1 MNRQAKLAPEF
12 VELVPPVLEDG
23 VIYISMTYG
32 TAVHKC
38 CCGCGEKVVT
48 PFSPTDWKLI
58 FDGDSVSLH
67 PSIGNW
73 SFRCRSHY
81 WIEQNCVQWAPT
93 MSQEDIDAGRAHDRN
108 AKQRYFGGRHP
119 PKAPVQVPAGPE
131 STPATRGFWRG
142 LKAWVFRE

>member
-1 MNRQAKLAPEF
+1 MKRQAKLAPEF
-12 VELVPPVLEDG
+12 VEFVPPELRDG
-23 VIYISMTYG
+23 VIYISTTFA

-73 SFRCRSHY
+73 SFACRSHY
-81 WIEQNCVQWAPT
+81 WIEQNCVQWAPS
-93 MSQEDIDAGRAHDRN
+93 MSKEDIDAGRALDRH
-108 AKQRYFGGRHP
+108 AKQKYFGNRSAAKP
-119 PKAPVQVPAGPE
+119 PAPAAVDAEPAVARG
-131 STPATRGFWRG
+131 GFWRG
-142 LKAWVFRE
+142 LKSWFLGR